1 MDEKEIQRPA
11 PFSNASAGPGTRRLR
26 GAMLVLCVMLIAG
39 HPIRLALATAVAIS
53 ALPVRGAPLLLVL
66 LARLVVTG
74 FGVAA
79 GRALASSR
87 PAAVGMAQTA
97 LALSALM
104 DAFVYT
110 TSFFP
115 NNRMPGDTPF
125 YLAASLGYHLAWML
139 YLYRWRR
146 VNAI

>member
-1 MDEKEIQRPA
+1 MDEKEIQRPT
-11 PFSNASAGPGTRRLR
+11 PFSHRSASHDTRRPR
-26 GAMLVLCVMLIAG
+26 GAMLVLCVLLIAG
-39 HPIRLALATAVAIS
+39 HPVRLALVTAVAIS
-53 ALPVRGAPLLLVL
+53 ALPVRGAPLLIVL
-66 LARLVVTG
+66 LVRLVVTA

-97 LALSALM
+97 LVLSALM
-104 DAFVYT
+104 DVFVYT
-110 TSFFP
+110 TSYFP

-125 YLAASLGYHLAWML
+125 YLAASLGYHLGWIL

-146 VNAI
+146 ANAI